1 MPYDIEYLLLSVFG
15 KLVNQDKTSENPVK
29 SILLSNSSFSQ
40 KKCFWEEKSPEIRFW
55 EIQSVFGNIF
65 GKILPHF
72 GKIKC
77 FWEVLPH
84 SGNCQISGG
93 AAMRKKGYKGRCE
106 KKDLSK
112 CQEVCRTYDAIQSN
126 YADIL
131 QNDND
136 IQEIRCNVLLDGLS
150 DGAYTSDFVCVK
162 ADGDLMVRECVF
174 RKFLTKPMTVKLLDA
189 SRDYWLNHGVS
200 DWGMVI
206 DEE

>member
-1 MPYDIEYLLLSVFG
+1 MFLGRKIPRNTFLGDLS
-15 KLVNQDKTSENPVK
+15 
-29 SILLSNSSFSQ
+29 
-40 KKCFWEEKSPEIRFW
+40 CFWEHFW
-55 EIQSVFGNIF
+55 EVLSHF
-65 GKILPHF
+65 GKILHIL
-72 GKIKC
+72 GK
-77 FWEVLPH
+77 W
-84 SGNCQISGG
+84 NCQISGG

-112 CQEVCRTYDAIQSN
+112 SQEVCRTYDAIQSN

-150 DGAYTSDFVCVK
+150 EGAYTSDFVCVK

-189 SRDYWLNHGVS
+189 SRDYWINHGVS
-200 DWGMVI
+200 DWGMVV
-206 DEE
+206 DEEK

>member
-1 MPYDIEYLLLSVFG
+1 MFLGRKIPRNTFLGDLI
-15 KLVNQDKTSENPVK
+15 
-29 SILLSNSSFSQ
+29 
-40 KKCFWEEKSPEIRFW
+40 CFWEHFW
-55 EIQSVFGNIF
+55 EDST
-65 GKILPHF
+65 P
-72 GKIKC
+72 
-77 FWEVLPH
+77 FWEDKMLLGSVT
-84 SGNCQISGG
+84 SFWGNSFLGIAKYLSGG

-112 CQEVCRTYDAIQSN
+112 SQEVCRTYDAIQSN

-150 DGAYTSDFVCVK
+150 EGAYTSDFVCVK

-189 SRDYWLNHGVS
+189 SRDYWLSHGVS

-206 DEE
+206 DEEE

>member
-1 MPYDIEYLLLSVFG
+1 MFLGRKIPR
-15 KLVNQDKTSENPVK
+15 NPFLGD
-29 SILLSNSSFSQ
+29 SI
-40 KKCFWEEKSPEIRFW
+40 CFWEHFW
-55 EIQSVFGNIF
+55 EGLSHS
-65 GKILPHF
+65 GKINF
-72 GKIKC
+72 R
-77 FWEVLPH
+77 
-84 SGNCQISGG
+84 NCQISGG

-112 CQEVCRTYDAIQSN
+112 SREVCRTYDAIQSN

-150 DGAYTSDFVCVK
+150 EGAYTSDFVCVK

-174 RKFLTKPMTVKLLDA
+174 RKFLKKPMTIKLLDA
-189 SRDYWLNHGVS
+189 SRDYWINHGVS